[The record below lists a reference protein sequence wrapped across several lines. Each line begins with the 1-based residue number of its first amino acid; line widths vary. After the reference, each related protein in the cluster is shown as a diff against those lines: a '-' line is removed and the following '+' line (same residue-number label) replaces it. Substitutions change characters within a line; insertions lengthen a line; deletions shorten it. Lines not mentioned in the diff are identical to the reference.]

1 MVVGI
6 ACGQTSSMAVVNNG
20 EVSIAVLIHSV
31 SVTLSYEIEVWA
43 WNKCWYKVLKL
54 QMVKCAVFM

>member
-20 EVSIAVLIHSV
+20 EVSIAVFSWSLLPELTRLTSEHGEMLTWSTKV
-31 SVTLSYEIEVWA
+31 IEL
-43 WNKCWYKVLKL
+43 Y
-54 QMVKCAVFM
+54 

>member
-20 EVSIAVLIHSV
+20 EVSIAAFSR
-31 SVTLSYEIEVWA
+31 SLSLLPELMRLMSEHGEM
-43 WNKCWYKVLKL
+43 LT
-54 QMVKCAVFM
+54 

>member
-31 SVTLSYEIEVWA
+31 SVTLSYEIEV
-43 WNKCWYKVLKL
+43 
-54 QMVKCAVFM
+54 